1 MSHAIHDLSLL
12 LSQMQPVL
20 NPGQYV
26 FCSLHEQT
34 LPQDVIPLATFREQ
48 EGLTVVLAKQDAD
61 RLALSYIY
69 VAAWITLNVH
79 SALEAV
85 GLTAAFSNALAQQG
99 ISCNVVAGFYHDH
112 LFVAEADQARA
123 MTALLTLAGQ

>member
-1 MSHAIHDLSLL
+1 MSRAISDLSLL

-26 FCSLHEQT
+26 FCTLGEQQ
-34 LPQDVIPLATFREQ
+34 LPVDVTPLATFREQ
-48 EGLTVVLAKQDAD
+48 EGMTVILARQDAD
-61 RLALSYIY
+61 RLSLSYTY

-112 LFVAEADQARA
+112 LFVAEADGEAA
-123 MTALLTLAGQ
+123 MATLFQLAGH